1 MDVIFQLG
9 NTLALVSWGVL
20 LLLPRNLKALQF
32 LQFGSVLLLA
42 LAYLALLAPLLVDFQ
57 PDQFSTLENVQKLFQ
72 NDQMLVAGWFHY
84 LAFDLFVGLFIVKE
98 GIQSDW
104 KRWQYS
110 ICLPFT
116 FMFGPVGLLLFYF
129 IKLLKR

>member
-1 MDVIFQLG
+1 MDTLFQIG
-9 NTLALVSWGVL
+9 NTLALISWIVL
-20 LLLPRNLKALQF
+20 LILPKQQQTIAFLKY
-32 LQFGSVLLLA
+32 GVISLLA
-42 LAYLALLAPLLVDFQ
+42 LAYLLLIAQLLKELR
-57 PDQFSTLENVQKLFQ
+57 PDSFSELSNIKALFQ

-84 LAFDLFVGLFIVKE
+84 LAFDLLIGIFIVKE
-98 GIQSDW
+98 GIQSNW